1 MVGFSLSKKKKQ
13 LSFARHK
20 FLDRIQKLQSR
31 NYRHDLCLRIKRILT
46 LDDNSTALGADERKK
61 PPTEGAGN
69 RNFLDHIVIRIQER
83 LWIPGIKSIPGTTTG
98 VLLPS
103 ACLLIL
109 EGRLP
114 RRQGRPHFCV
124 CALVLGPLLE
134 VLAEMAL
141 PIILYQ
147 YHRSPM

>member
-46 LDDNSTALGADERKK
+46 LDNSTALGADERKK

-69 RNFLDHIVIRIQER
+69 RNLPCSYRDPHSRAPVDTRNQVYSR
-83 LWIPGIKSIPGTTTG
+83 DDDWGSTSIGMSTNP
-98 VLLPS
+98 
-103 ACLLIL
+103 
-109 EGRLP
+109 
-114 RRQGRPHFCV
+114 
-124 CALVLGPLLE
+124 
-134 VLAEMAL
+134 
-141 PIILYQ
+141 
-147 YHRSPM
+147 

>member
-46 LDDNSTALGADERKK
+46 LDNSTALGADERKK
-61 PPTEGAGN
+61 TPTEAQATVI
-69 RNFLDHIVIRIQER
+69 FLVHIVIRIQER

-109 EGRLP
+109 EGLLP

-124 CALVLGPLLE
+124 CALVLGPLLK

-147 YHRSPM
+147 YHRSPMW